1 MKLFLILLVGI
12 ILAYYLFPL
21 GTSTFLVEHARTEQQ
36 IAWGLMQRR
45 FLPEN
50 HGMLFHYPH
59 SQKVN
64 FWSFNCYIDLSIA
77 FIDENKI
84 IREIRTLNAFPQ
96 KMDPARLIFSYQ
108 DFNLYSKFDPIVIF
122 FQERSVTSSVPVK
135 YILEMN
141 LGWFERN
148 QVRVGDILH
157 WDDSENTVF
166 F

>member
-1 MKLFLILLVGI
+1 MYEIISNIVSRHYTCLLPI
-12 ILAYYLFPL
+12 SSRNFYIFSR
-21 GTSTFLVEHARTEQQ
+21 TCRTEQQ

-122 FQERSVTSSVPVK
+122 FQERSVTSSVPGK

-141 LGWFERN
+141 LGCLKETKFE
-148 QVRVGDILH
+148 
-157 WDDSENTVF
+157 
-166 F
+166 